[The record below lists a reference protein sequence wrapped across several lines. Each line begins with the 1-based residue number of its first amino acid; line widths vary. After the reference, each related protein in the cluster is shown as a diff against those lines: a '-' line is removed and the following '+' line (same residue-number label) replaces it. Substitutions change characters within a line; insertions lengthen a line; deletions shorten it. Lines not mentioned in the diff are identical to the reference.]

1 MPGAIIY
8 RGPAELDGKPI
19 VAIAVWSSK
28 NSKTG
33 DMLQTY
39 ILRSDIDPRE
49 ANKYGEDYS
58 ICGNCGHRGKP
69 TLDPLKKLADKRTC
83 YVNMGQGVL
92 IVYRSFLA
100 GKYPDHTTRQQ
111 RRAVGRGRKV
121 RIGTYGD
128 GAAAPSYVWDD
139 LLFEADGHTAY
150 SHNGGDPVRYMI
162 SADSLQQAQQAWTS
176 KYRTFRVIRDVSEL
190 QRNEILCP
198 ASKEAGYKATC
209 QSCLLCGGTS
219 VQAKSIAIPAH
230 GSGAVH
236 FLDVETD
243 RAAHVALVEH
253 WQRHG
258 GMTV

>member
-1 MPGAIIY
+1 MPGAILY
-8 RGPAELDGKPI
+8 QGPSQLDGKPI
-19 VAIAVWSSK
+19 VVIAVWSSA
-28 NSKTG
+28 NRKTG

-49 ANKYGEDYS
+49 ANKYGEDES
-58 ICGNCGHRGKP
+58 ICGNCRHRGTP
-69 TLDPLKKLADKRTC
+69 TLDPTKALAEGRTC

-92 IVYRSFLA
+92 IVYNGFIA
-100 GKYPDHTTRQQ
+100 GKYPVASPRT
-111 RRAVGRGRKV
+111 VGRKRKV

-128 GAAAPSYVWDD
+128 GAAAPRYVWDD
-139 LLFEADGHTAY
+139 LLAEAQGHTAY
-150 SHNGGDPVRYMI
+150 THNGGDPQRYMI
-162 SADSLQQAQQAWTS
+162 SADSLQQAQTAWAS

-219 VQAKSIAIPAH
+219 VKAKSIAIPVH

-236 FLDVETD
+236 F
-243 RAAHVALVEH
+243 
-253 WQRHG
+253 Q
-258 GMTV
+258 

>member
-8 RGPAELDGKPI
+8 RGPSEIDGKPI
-19 VAIAVWSSK
+19 VVIAVWSSK

-33 DMLQTY
+33 DMVQTY
-39 ILRSDIDPRE
+39 ILRSDIDPRD

-58 ICGNCGHRGKP
+58 ICGNCQHKGKP
-69 TLDPLKKLADKRTC
+69 TLDPDKVLAEGRSC

-92 IVYRSFLA
+92 IVFNSFIA
-100 GKYPDHTTRQQ
+100 GKYPDHTTHTKRMDT
-111 RRAVGRGRKV
+111 GKGRKV

-128 GAAAPSYVWDD
+128 GAAAPNYIWSE
-139 LLFEADGHTAY
+139 LLAEADGHTAY
-150 SHNGGDPVRYMI
+150 SHNGGDPVRYMV
-162 SADSLQQAQQAWTS
+162 SADSLEHAQQAWAS
-176 KYRTFRVIRDVSEL
+176 KYRTFRVIRNVSEL

-236 FLDVETD
+236 F
-243 RAAHVALVEH
+243 
-253 WQRHG
+253 Q
-258 GMTV
+258 

>member
-8 RGPAELDGKPI
+8 RGPSEIDGKPI
-19 VAIAVWSSK
+19 VAIAVWSSQ

-39 ILRSDIDPRE
+39 ILRSDIDPRD

-69 TLDPLKKLADKRTC
+69 TLDPDKVLAEGRSC

-100 GKYPDHTTRQQ
+100 GKYPDHTTHTKRMDT
-111 RRAVGRGRKV
+111 GKGRKV

-128 GAAAPSYVWDD
+128 GAAAPGYVWDD

-150 SHNGGDPVRYMI
+150 SHNGGDPRLYMV
-162 SADSLQQAQQAWTS
+162 SADSLQQAQQARTS
-176 KYRTFRVIRDVSEL
+176 KYRTFRVVRSVE
-190 QRNEILCP
+190 EIDHKHEVLCP

-236 FLDVETD
+236 F
-243 RAAHVALVEH
+243 
-253 WQRHG
+253 Q
-258 GMTV
+258 